1 MHVQRSSTATCMGID
16 QLIQHPQQ
24 LHQLPWQ
31 CVEANVKHSI
41 KPAELGKLSHDVWL
55 GQKNLKEIESN
66 KKPKKK
72 EEGTKKEKEKRQ
84 NPNKKRVRKQ
94 REKKKRFMSMIS

>member
-1 MHVQRSSTATCMGID
+1 
-16 QLIQHPQQ
+16 
-24 LHQLPWQ
+24 
-31 CVEANVKHSI
+31 VEANVKHSI
-41 KPAELGKLSHDVWL
+41 KPAEIGKLSHDVWL

-72 EEGTKKEKEKRQ
+72 EGVTRKEKEKRQ

-94 REKKKRFMSMIS
+94 REKKKRFTSMIS

>member
-1 MHVQRSSTATCMGID
+1 MYGIG

-31 CVEANVKHSI
+31 WVEANVKHSI
-41 KPAELGKLSHDVWL
+41 KPAEIGKVSHDVWL

-66 KKPKKK
+66 KKPKEKSDEKREREKTKPKQEKSKK
-72 EEGTKKEKEKRQ
+72 VEREKE
-84 NPNKKRVRKQ
+84 V
-94 REKKKRFMSMIS
+94 